1 MPTSRNSKGDRLPNS
16 TGTNPNPND
25 TAKQNYTAIRQGNDH
40 GSISFGHIH
49 QPADVTAAVK
59 LETPDGRHTFF
70 LDEDGPRKGWTTST
84 SPGNFQLLC
93 GMDNPGNK
101 DSALICAE
109 NGNIVIRAMNGRI
122 RLEALDIDIIAESV
136 SNTRG
141 NIQIKANEGI
151 KVDCKNLNMTATSSW
166 KIVST
171 GIGEISANTSM
182 KIYSS
187 MIRGVTDAVANRDC
201 KLGNRKFQRRE
212 TFKPWA

>member
-1 MPTSRNSKGDRLPNS
+1 MPVSHNIPRANNRNSN
-16 TGTNPNPND
+16 
-25 TAKQNYTAIRQGNDH
+25 TAQSNFNTIYWGQKDA
-40 GSISFGHIH
+40 SISFGHIH
-49 QPADVTAAVK
+49 KPGDVIADIFLQA
-59 LETPDGRHTFF
+59 EDGRHHFTM
-70 LDEDGPRKGWTTST
+70 DKNGPRKGWTTST

-93 GMDNPGNK
+93 GMDTPGNK